1 MKLPY
6 VLAKKFVAGEEFS
19 QAQPKIKTYNEQ
31 GINITLDLLGEEV
44 SNREDADESTD
55 NYIKLLKNI
64 EQSDLS
70 STISIKLTMLG
81 LSIDKQFCKDNIF
94 RLLEAARH
102 YNQFVRIDM
111 EGSKYTQ
118 DTIDIYKE
126 AYKQFGK
133 HVGIVL
139 QAYLH
144 RTKVDAAELA
154 EMGADIRLCKGA
166 YDEPERIA
174 LQNMPAIR
182 DAYKEYSKILLEK
195 TQYPRIATH
204 DDELLNW
211 LQQYAV
217 QKQIG
222 KARFEIQMLY
232 GLREQTIKDLTSQG
246 YNTRI
251 YVPFGSMWLPYFTR
265 RLKERKENVWFVLS
279 TMFKK

>member
-44 SNREDADESTD
+44 NNREDADESTD

-102 YNQFVRIDM
+102 YNKFVRIDM

-144 RTKVDAAELA
+144 RTKSDVAELA

-166 YDEPERIA
+166 YDEAERIA

-182 DAYKEYSKILLEK
+182 DAYKEYSKFLLEK

-204 DDELLNW
+204 DDELINW

-265 RLKERKENVWFVLS
+265 RLKERKENIWFVLS